1 MVRQLNNLL
10 GLLLLATCWCR
21 LGLGLGSQISW
32 GDLDVNLGMLGR
44 LRLWTCKLLG
54 HQSCEKV
61 LKARRELR
69 RHEYRDTLC
78 TRLTRLLLRS
88 LLIMGVDVCT

>member
-10 GLLLLATCWCR
+10 GLLLLATCRCR
-21 LGLGLGSQISW
+21 LLRLGSQISW

>member
-1 MVRQLNNLL
+1 
-10 GLLLLATCWCR
+10 
-21 LGLGLGSQISW
+21 
-32 GDLDVNLGMLGR
+32 
-44 LRLWTCKLLG
+44 LWTCKLLG